1 MSELQV
7 KNLEWELEVQQQRL
21 SQTQRERDDLY
32 EKFESSVLDV
42 QQKTGEWGLGSWWGE
57 GWGVRAAGGGTGGRG
72 RRCAAEH
79 G

>member
-1 MSELQV
+1 MFWMSELQV

-42 QQKTGEWGLGSWWGE
+42 QQKTGESGALGRWWRE
-57 GWGVRAAGGGTGGRG
+57 V
-72 RRCAAEH
+72 
-79 G
+79 